1 MSVPSLYRW
10 LWDAS
15 FCPKIGSPS
24 PKAPQPPCWGFFFS
38 GSRLF
43 QTKRAQAEFAS
54 EMAFTPPGR
63 SSSLFEHQFDFCG
76 TAATGAAFGD
86 R

>member
-15 FCPKIGSPS
+15 LVPKSEAPA
-24 PKAPQPPCWGFFFS
+24 PKPPQPPCWGFSFRA
-38 GSRLF
+38 SRLF
-43 QTKRAQAEFAS
+43 QTKRAQAGFLTEVP
-54 EMAFTPPGR
+54 FTPPGR

-76 TAATGAAFGD
+76 AAATGAPFGT